1 MYSKSQLSVLF
12 EEELSALLDGLRGS
26 RRGVSHSLWRF
37 VDLVVVSTLVRLISE
52 KMDLVKILLDEL
64 QAERLV
70 PSFGENIEADLTP
83 NRERKSKVREFSL
96 EFLNKILPDAMNVVI
111 LLESISLLLATVP
124 TYRRHVQHSISK
136 FNERSSL
143 HWYVNVCY
151 LLQREVDE
159 LLQLILS

>member
-1 MYSKSQLSVLF
+1 MT
-12 EEELSALLDGLRGS
+12 GRLRGLENFVVIS
-26 RRGVSHSLWRF
+26 SLVGF
-37 VDLVVVSTLVRLISE
+37 VAKE
-52 KMDLVKILLDEL
+52 MNFVKVALDEL